1 MKILSRSCMLVL
13 LLMAFPVGAVELDAR
28 VDWSR
33 HTELAVPVSG
43 VVANVAAN
51 AGDHVAKGQ
60 LLLTL
65 DAVPFATAVSEAEA
79 LVTRRRVERDETA
92 RDARQAQEL
101 YDRTVLSTVE
111 LETAKNK
118 MTVAEAGYK
127 SAVAALER
135 ARYRQRVSSLR
146 APFEARVLSRRVEV
160 GQSLIAEMAPPV
172 VMVIAAAGEY
182 LAQGRLGAE
191 RAAVLK
197 PGLALQVAVG
207 SKNYPAQIRG
217 ITYDPVSGKEPYVLE
232 AVFATSDNL
241 YAGQAA
247 RVILP

>member
-1 MKILSRSCMLVL
+1 MKILSRLCLLVL
-13 LLMAFPVGAVELDAR
+13 LLAAVPVGAVELDAR
-28 VDWSR
+28 IAWSR
-33 HTELAVPVSG
+33 RTELAVPVSG
-43 VVANVAAN
+43 VVASVPAN
-51 AGDHVAKGQ
+51 AGDQVTKGQ
-60 LLLTL
+60 LLLAL
-65 DAVPFATAVSEAEA
+65 EAVPFATAVTEAEA
-79 LVTRRRVERDETA
+79 QVTRRRVERDETA

-127 SAVAALER
+127 SAIAALER

-146 APFEARVLSRRVEV
+146 APFAARVLSRRVEV
-160 GQSLIAEMAPPV
+160 GQSLIAEMSPPV
-172 VMVIAAAGEY
+172 VMVIVAAGEY
-182 LAQGRLGAE
+182 LAQARLGTE
-191 RAAVLK
+191 RAAALK
-197 PGLALQVAVG
+197 SGQALQVAVG
-207 SKNYPAQIRG
+207 GKNYPAQIRA
-217 ITYDPVSGKEPYVLE
+217 IAYDPVDGKEPYVLE